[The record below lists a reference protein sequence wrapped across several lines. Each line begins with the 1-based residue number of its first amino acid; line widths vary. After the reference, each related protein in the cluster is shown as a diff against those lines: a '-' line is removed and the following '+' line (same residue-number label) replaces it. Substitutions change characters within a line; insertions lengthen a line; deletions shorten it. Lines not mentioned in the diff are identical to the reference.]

1 MALATVDELRRYVA
15 AAGTAGGGARLDDGL
30 LESLLDASSARVRA
44 ELRDRTLDVVP
55 ALVHADPADPASPL
69 VDTAPAV
76 EVRVPLTGAP
86 QRIVQVP
93 DLRTLETYAVTGG
106 AAYGPDVVD
115 TPGATPAWSA
125 PTLMRDGPRGRTALW
140 LRFPT
145 AVWGTE
151 LAIVGRWG
159 PAGTTEED
167 ELAPSPAV
175 REAVLVWAARAYHN
189 RTARY
194 ADTVQ
199 DPAGGV
205 SSYFRNLPPDVASTL
220 DGLRVPGV

>member
-55 ALVHADPADPASPL
+55 ALDGAGA
-69 VDTAPAV
+69 DTAEPV
-76 EVRVPLTGAP
+76 EVRVPLTGSP

-93 DLRTLETYAVTGG
+93 DLRELVSYAVLDG
-106 AAYGPDVVD
+106 AGYGPDVVD
-115 TPGATPAWSA
+115 VPGATAPWSS
-125 PTLMRDGPRGRTALW
+125 PSLMRDGPRGRCALW
-140 LRFPT
+140 LRFPV

>member
-1 MALATVDELRRYVA
+1 MALATTEDLKRYLRT
-15 AAGTAGGGARLDDGL
+15 AGTVSAGAALDDALLEGL
-30 LESLLDASSARVRA
+30 LAASESRVRS

-55 ALVHADPADPASPL
+55 ALVDVAGELA
-69 VDTAPAV
+69 DTAEPV
-76 EVRVPLTGAP
+76 EVRVPLTGYP

-93 DLRTLETYAVTGG
+93 DLRELVSLTVDDV
-106 AAYGPDVVD
+106 AAASDVD
-115 TPGATPAWSA
+115 TAWST
-125 PTLMRDGPRGRTALW
+125 PRIMRAGRELSGCW
-140 LRFPT
+140 LRFPA

-159 PAGTTEED
+159 PAGVTAD
-167 ELAPSPAV
+167 EPLAPSAAV
-175 REAVLVWAARAYHN
+175 RDAVIVWAARAFHN

-205 SSYFRNLPPDVASTL
+205 SQYFRNLPPDVATTI
-220 DGLRVPGV
+220 DGLRIPGV